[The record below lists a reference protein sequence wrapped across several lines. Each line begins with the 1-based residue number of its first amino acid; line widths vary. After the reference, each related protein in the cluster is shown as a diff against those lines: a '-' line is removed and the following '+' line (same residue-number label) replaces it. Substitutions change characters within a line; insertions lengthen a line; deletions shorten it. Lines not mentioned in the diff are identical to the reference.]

1 MRRLPSNSNTLAL
14 PCPMARLLLMVGIVT
29 CSVSQCVLPPPR
41 PEPVDPNDTL
51 AVEQAELQPT
61 TAAVVTLFRSNPDIP
76 QTFDLGPAIQTL
88 EPTPNVFWYVNFNF
102 DAPKQFGIGNSISIS
117 GCTPQITDFPNLED
131 KDTIIVEAI
140 VTYGSVVFN
149 PNAETGTD
157 PRTTLGG
164 EPTQS
169 IIWSAKID
177 GELQDCQ

>member
-1 MRRLPSNSNTLAL
+1 
-14 PCPMARLLLMVGIVT
+14 MARLLLMVGIVT